1 MIKELDSTISLVKEL
16 RLRSWARTH
25 YVSAAQRKETWN
37 PVVLDEMKIK
47 DQEMSE
53 SEENSMDARVTS
65 MFVPLAPAVNRRLDE
80 AHIEASAPH
89 IIKMHD
95 AATRRR
101 AYQVE
106 DLMAE

>member
-1 MIKELDSTISLVKEL
+1 MSKELDSTISLAKEL

-25 YVSAAQRKETWN
+25 YVSADQRKETWN
-37 PVVLDEMKIK
+37 PVVLEEMKIK

-53 SEENSMDARVTS
+53 SEENSMNVRVSS

-80 AHIEASAPH
+80 AHVEVSAPH
-89 IIKMHD
+89 ILKMQD
-95 AATRRR
+95 VAARRR
-101 AYQVE
+101 EHLVE

>member
-1 MIKELDSTISLVKEL
+1 MSKELNSTISMVREL

-25 YVSAAQRKETWN
+25 YVTADQRKETWN

-53 SEENSMDARVTS
+53 SEENSVNVRVSS
-65 MFVPLAPAVNRRLDE
+65 MFVPLAPAVSRRLDE
-80 AHIEASAPH
+80 AHVEASAPH

-95 AATRRR
+95 VAARRR
-101 AYQVE
+101 DHLVE